1 MAAITATW
9 VMEGVAVAMR
19 GGRGDNDCVVGVMIL
34 GLFSLGVVVMLVM
47 SMTCYPLVFQV
58 RL

>member
-9 VMEGVAVAMR
+9 VMEGVAMVMR